1 MDFNTFV
8 WYFCLLLLL
17 SATVTPSHDAVT
29 LFSSLRGLTPFVGQ
43 SAAGLPTVKA
53 VLTPR
58 HLERLLG
65 IDEELPATGRT
76 QQQILDRLTSQMP
89 KLFVDELPFEVFTED
104 VIYRNPYGEVNG
116 KGDFKR
122 TMAQLRKLYTITLS
136 SGDVNYSNARFT
148 DALTAEVNCLGL
160 LPNRFSQTL
169 LLQMDWTTTVCSSL
183 LKGLCSEISGNNV
196 DKMTPELYSY
206 LHIVNFETPWP
217 RLFFRNQLTY

>member
-148 DALTAEVNCLGL
+148 DALTAE
-160 LPNRFSQTL
+160 
-169 LLQMDWTTTVCSSL
+169 MDWTTTVCSSL